1 MRKLKVA
8 ISFPPLFS
16 EKGVPLLS
24 QNRQFQWFS
33 DPTYIYPIIP
43 AYAATLLKIN
53 GYEVIWDDAIAENLT
68 YQKWKER
75 LIKNRPDIVAIETKT
90 PVVKMH
96 WKIINEL
103 KSESLRHGSWKPK
116 FVLMGDHVTAL
127 PQESLNS
134 SQVDFVIAGGD
145 YDFILLSI
153 AKELSGVGFFS
164 QGVWYRNKNNCVVN
178 SGTYDP
184 LSNFLDLL
192 PDIDR
197 ELTQWQLYSQKNGNF
212 KYTPGSYIMNARDC
226 WWGRCNFC
234 SWTSFFPGEKYRVRS
249 PWLAVREI
257 EKLSQMGIKEIM
269 EDSGTLPVGA
279 WLEDFCWGLIEKKLS
294 EKVFLGANMRFNA
307 IKEQRIWNLMKKA
320 GFRFVLF
327 GLESANQETLDR
339 LNKNLKVDEVEPT
352 LRMAKM
358 AGLEPHVTVMIGYPW
373 ETMSDTLKTLHF
385 TKDLFE
391 KGLIETLQATI
402 LMPYPGTPL
411 FHYCDENNLLL
422 TRDWGRYDQRE
433 LVMRCSFTNKEAKK
447 LIRDFYKSFI
457 SLPYFMKK
465 AKSIKRWS
473 DIKYILKAGRKLL
486 GHILDFS

>member
-1 MRKLKVA
+1 
-8 ISFPPLFS
+8 
-16 EKGVPLLS
+16 
-24 QNRQFQWFS
+24 
-33 DPTYIYPIIP
+33 
-43 AYAATLLKIN
+43 
-53 GYEVIWDDAIAENLT
+53 
-68 YQKWKER
+68 
-75 LIKNRPDIVAIETKT
+75 
-90 PVVKMH
+90 
-96 WKIINEL
+96 
-103 KSESLRHGSWKPK
+103 
-116 FVLMGDHVTAL
+116 
-127 PQESLNS
+127 
-134 SQVDFVIAGGD
+134 
-145 YDFILLSI
+145 
-153 AKELSGVGFFS
+153 
-164 QGVWYRNKNNCVVN
+164 
-178 SGTYDP
+178 
-184 LSNFLDLL
+184 
-192 PDIDR
+192 
-197 ELTQWQLYSQKNGNF
+197 
-212 KYTPGSYIMNARDC
+212 MNARDC